1 MKNIE
6 NIGENGNKL
15 LKELSS
21 NENKERAK
29 NVSRNIIIE
38 NDKEI
43 DELRR
48 QIEAGYVSKEHKK
61 QISLKKEKKYQM
73 QSEKERDLKNL
84 KQDYDEFEEENK
96 KMEEEKIQKTISYKK
111 ELDHTTI

>member
-6 NIGENGNKL
+6 NIGEIGNKL